1 MLSTRDTFQIQGFKQ
16 VESEV
21 MEMICR
27 VHRNQKRAG
36 ATVLM
41 SGQTDSDKN
50 CYRDQE
56 GHAIPK
62 KSLSTMKTPQL

>member
-1 MLSTRDTFQIQGFKQ
+1 MTEIGRIGAKTQANCMLSTRDTFQIQGFKQ

-21 MEMICR
+21 IEMMCH

-50 CYRDQE
+50 CDFIE
-56 GHAIPK
+56 
-62 KSLSTMKTPQL
+62 